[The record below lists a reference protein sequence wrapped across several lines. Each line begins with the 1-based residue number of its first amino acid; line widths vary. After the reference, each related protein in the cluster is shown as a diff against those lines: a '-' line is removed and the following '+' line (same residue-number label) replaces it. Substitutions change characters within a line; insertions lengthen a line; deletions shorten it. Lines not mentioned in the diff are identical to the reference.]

1 MTKPDI
7 SIVIC
12 THKRPD
18 MLKDALSSLIR
29 QETDG
34 EFTYEVLVVF
44 SSCPIEQ
51 ELIDELQQQTDAPL
65 RAVMQ
70 TRPGQVAARN
80 LGLDEAHGE
89 WIANFDDDQIAEPY
103 WLKELWKTAVEHQC
117 ECVGGAL
124 QLHFPDGCDRE
135 LTPKMQRMLGATVPW
150 DTVRPYTDQQGPGS
164 GNQMLHRR
172 VFEKLGKYDES
183 FTLRGYDT
191 DMYRR
196 IRMAGFKSWF
206 NPRALGYHVTPSSR
220 LEDQYFKETSLHNGW
235 SFSRRDQLERGSLK
249 TLLIAAARAA
259 QSALLI
265 WPGLLVSR
273 ISGGSSDNIDRP
285 IQLWRNEGY
294 IRCTLHTLSPKMFPQ
309 RRFFDRYEFRPEVR
323 MAKLAKASVVTEPV
337 TTQA

>member
-34 EFTYEVLVVF
+34 EFTYEVVVVY
-44 SSCPIEQ
+44 SACPIDP
-51 ELIDELQQQTDAPL
+51 ELIAEFQQQTDAPL
-65 RAVMQ
+65 RAVMES
-70 TRPGQVAARN
+70 RAGQVTARN
-80 LGLDEAHGE
+80 LGLDEAQGE

-103 WLKELWKTAVEHQC
+103 WLKELWKTAQEHQC

-124 QLHFPDGCDRE
+124 QLRFPDGCDRK

-164 GNQMLHRR
+164 GNQMLHRS
-172 VFEKLGKYDES
+172 VFDKLGKYDES

-220 LEDQYFKETSLHNGW
+220 LQDEYFKETSLHNGW
-235 SFSRRDQLERGSLK
+235 SFSRRDQMERGTFKNLS
-249 TLLIAAARAA
+249 IAAARAA
-259 QSALLI
+259 QSALLV
-265 WPGLLVSR
+265 WPGLILSR
-273 ISGGSSDNIDRP
+273 MTGASSDNIDRP

-294 IRCTLHTLSPKMFPQ
+294 IRFALYDFAPKLFPQ
-309 RRFFDRYEFRPEVR
+309 TRFFDKYEFRPEFR
-323 MAKLAKASVVTEPV
+323 MAKQAKASVAADPV
-337 TTQA
+337 AT